1 MATKWKNSLAVL
13 AALLLGAG
21 LSGVMTFLQY
31 SKTYFGNSFFE
42 TSDFRAI
49 QGSFIDSL
57 NMLEV
62 NGLTKEEALKQL
74 KVQDSDIQSAR
85 KEKYNLDTQIQEI
98 HDEYYY
104 QIEEAN
110 RSGEKEKA
118 AELENERDREI
129 SNMERFFK
137 DDEYVRAILMKQKV
151 RKLETYYANLKIIA
165 LELERGKQAFNYYFE
180 DVSSGRAYTNISAD
194 NMNEAR
200 DKISKESSLYSKQ
213 VNTLVYP
220 NGPPGIHFDEKQ
232 LSGYIGVAADTPENH
247 AIMASYNHF
256 KKMQISFYSNILI
269 GFVSLIASL
278 VIFSKYLLAKERNFS
293 KILKA
298 IPIDVMV
305 LVSGLATIAFVISL
319 FDNRHSF
326 FVYVGAPLIGTF
338 IKSVL
343 IGIPAALIVLL
354 ATALYKR
361 MSDPE
366 FLSKD
371 IKGSLVGKGYHVLKE
386 AFLHWEIGTQILA
399 LLAVIVGFIPITA
412 FIFGRNQY
420 IYIIKHDGLF
430 GVYAVLL
437 VAIAVPIIYLILK
450 YAGQFNRILVMTDEL
465 AKGTIG
471 KDLVI
476 SGNSPL
482 SRLARNI
489 NSVKQEVKESHKEQ
503 VKSERLKTELITNVS
518 HDLRTPLTSI
528 ITYTELLKM
537 PQLAE
542 EERESYIEI
551 IDRKSKRLK
560 VLIDD
565 LFEASKMASGA
576 IELVRTKVDLVQ
588 LLNQSLAEHDENI
601 QDSGLVFRVSL
612 PEHPVYAVVDGQK
625 IWRVFDNLIL
635 NILKYTQE
643 GTRVYLAARQE
654 GNLAWITFKNISKYE
669 LNGNGEEL
677 FERFK
682 RGDTS
687 RHTEGS
693 GLGLAIA
700 KSIIDLHDGRMD
712 IETDGDLFKVTIEL
726 EIE

>member
-1 MATKWKNSLAVL
+1 MATKWKNSLVVL

-21 LSGVMTFLQY
+21 LSGIITFLQY

-42 TSDFRAI
+42 TSDYRAI

-74 KVQDSDIQSAR
+74 KVSDGDIQSAR
-85 KEKYNLDTQIQEI
+85 QEKYNLDTQIRAI
-98 HDEYYY
+98 YDEYHY
-104 QIEEAN
+104 QIEEAS

-118 AELENERDREI
+118 AELEKERDKKI
-129 SNMERFFK
+129 SEMERFFK

-151 RKLETYYANLKIIA
+151 KKLETYYANLEVTT

-180 DVSSGRAYTNISAD
+180 DVLSGKIYTNISTD
-194 NMNEAR
+194 NMNEAI
-200 DKISKESSLYSKQ
+200 DKISQESPLYSKQ
-213 VNTLVYP
+213 INTLIYP
-220 NGPPGIHFDEKQ
+220 NGPPGIPFDEKQ

-247 AIMASYNHF
+247 PVMASYDHF
-256 KKMQISFYSNILI
+256 MKMQKSYYINIII
-269 GFVSLIASL
+269 GFVSLITSL
-278 VIFSKYLLAKERNFS
+278 VIFTKLTLTQERNLSRIF
-293 KILKA
+293 KA

-354 ATALYKR
+354 VTALYKR

-371 IKGSLVGKGYHVLKE
+371 IKGSLVGKAYHALKE
-386 AFLHWEIGTQILA
+386 AFLHWEIGAQILA

-430 GVYAVLL
+430 WVYAVLL

-450 YAGQFNRILVMTDEL
+450 YAGQFNRILVTTEEL
-465 AKGTIG
+465 ANGTIG

-576 IELVRTKVDLVQ
+576 IELVKTKVDLVQ
-588 LLNQSLAEHDENI
+588 LLNQSLAEHDEHI

-643 GTRVYLAARQE
+643 GTRVYLAVRQE
-654 GNLAWITFKNISKYE
+654 GNLAWITFKNISRYE